1 MYLLILVNLIL
12 FSCYIFFYYLIIIP
26 RSINQPSISSF
37 CLWWILK
44 SSSVGIGFCCCCWCY
59 CSNVW
64 SIWFIRKV
72 TNIGD
77 ATTAKSVV
85 RHLIISYNLTST
97 LLSCKAFSWRLSLPL
112 QFSYSLS
119 ELLLKVYNNLVIY
132 DEIIFLTFTSNTLF
146 KRMFNYSIV
155 KPYVVQ

>member
-26 RSINQPSISSF
+26 RSINQPSISSY

-44 SSSVGIGFCCCCWCY
+44 LSSVGIGFCCCCCYCY

-64 SIWFIRKV
+64 SIGLIREV

-77 ATTAKSVV
+77 ATTAKRVI
-85 RHLIISYNLTST
+85 RHLIISYNLTFYIIILQSLFLKVT
-97 LLSCKAFSWRLSLPL
+97 SLSV
-112 QFSYSLS
+112 QFSYSMS

-132 DEIIFLTFTSNTLF
+132 DEKIFLNF
-146 KRMFNYSIV
+146 YSR
-155 KPYVVQ
+155 YVI